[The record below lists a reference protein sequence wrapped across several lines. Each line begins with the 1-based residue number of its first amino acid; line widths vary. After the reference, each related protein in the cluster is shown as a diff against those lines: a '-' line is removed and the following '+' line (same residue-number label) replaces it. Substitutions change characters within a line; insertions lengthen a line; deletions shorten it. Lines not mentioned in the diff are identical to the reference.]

1 MITGT
6 RDPKICSEQE
16 RADQTLSEKLDQ
28 TNGGI
33 CPPDIDPGMKA
44 PTPHAGSLRQAH
56 LSPAAVNSATSMPA
70 EQMCFHVLPV
80 IDYDGPID
88 RRWFPPA
95 AVGSKPFGARPVV
108 GS

>member
-44 PTPHAGSLRQAH
+44 PTPHAGSLRGGVGESVEIALDEYQFYRLG
-56 LSPAAVNSATSMPA
+56 LSVLLHFLLCCSRERSAKS
-70 EQMCFHVLPV
+70 
-80 IDYDGPID
+80 
-88 RRWFPPA
+88 
-95 AVGSKPFGARPVV
+95 
-108 GS
+108 